1 MNLTQLNFTHLAAF
15 HAAAITGSVT
25 AAARR
30 LHVSQPALT
39 REIRELEA
47 RLGVT
52 LFDRLP
58 RGMQLTEAGRLL
70 AEFSTQIFH
79 LAASAE
85 TALGEFAGLTRGHVA
100 LVASHTVGVY
110 LLPGLIDT
118 FNSRYPGVTLDLAIT
133 NSEAVQRALVAQE
146 RQLGWVEGP
155 YDTDVFDAVCIGDDE
170 IVAVAGSRHP
180 YARRRRLSAA
190 DLDNGEL
197 VMREAGS
204 GTREALAAAYAAQ
217 GLVLAPAVSIA
228 SAQAITRLLRLG
240 RAISWVSRRSVT
252 DELAAGVLV
261 ELAVSDLRVARP
273 LQMIW
278 RKGQALSPAARAF
291 RDLTA
296 RQMPDARPR

>member
-1 MNLTQLNFTHLAAF
+1 MNFTHLAAF
-15 HAAAITGSVT
+15 HAAALTGSVT
-25 AAARR
+25 AAAQR

-79 LAASAE
+79 LAAGAE
-85 TALGEFAGLTRGHVA
+85 SALGEFAGLIRGHVA

-110 LLPGLIDT
+110 LLPALLDK
-118 FNSRYPGVTLDLAIT
+118 FNHRYPGVTLDLAVT
-133 NSEAVQRALVAQE
+133 NSEAVQRALMAQE
-146 RQLGWVEGP
+146 GQLGWVEGP
-155 YDTDVFDAVCIGDDE
+155 YDTAVFDAKRIGEDE
-170 IVAVAGSRHP
+170 IVAVAGAGHP
-180 YARRRRLSAA
+180 YARRRKLSAA
-190 DLDNGEL
+190 DLEDAQL
-197 VMREAGS
+197 VMRETGS
-204 GTREALAAAYAAQ
+204 GTREAVAAAYATR
-217 GLVLAPAVSIA
+217 GLALAPAISIA

-261 ELAVSDLRVARP
+261 ELAISDVRVVRP

-291 RDLTA
+291 RDLTT
-296 RQMPDARPR
+296 RQMTDARSS